1 MRLAS
6 LVESGDPER
15 LATGFRFTEG
25 PVWMPDGYLLFSDI
39 PADRIYQWRAVAS
52 DETHGS
58 DADHNARSGRPEQSS
73 GSGGSSAPGRAGQ
86 SDRPAA
92 TAGHVQLWREPTG
105 NANALATDGQSRV
118 VACEQGNRRVSRIEA
133 DGTRA
138 VLADRYQGKR
148 LNSPNDVVVKS
159 DGSVYFTDPPYGIT
173 PGESSSVRAEQEQ
186 PCNGLYRIRTD
197 GTVELLV
204 DDFDRPNGL
213 AFSPDES
220 LLYVADS
227 PRRHVRAFAVDA
239 GGGLTDSRI
248 FADMD
253 HPQPGVPDGMK
264 VDVEGHL
271 YVAGA
276 TGVWVF
282 EPTGTCLGVIVT
294 PERPTNC
301 AWGDDDRRSLYITA
315 RPSLYRIRVSVP
327 GAGGAAVA

>member
-1 MRLAS
+1 
-6 LVESGDPER
+6 
-15 LATGFRFTEG
+15 
-25 PVWMPDGYLLFSDI
+25 MPDGYLLFSDI
-39 PADRIYQWRAVAS
+39 PADRIY
-52 DETHGS
+52 
-58 DADHNARSGRPEQSS
+58 SGGPSRLMRPTGLTRTTTPDPVGQSS
-73 GSGGSSAPGRAGQ
+73 PAGPV
-86 SDRPAA
+86 DPVRPAGRISPTGPRRPPGTSSCGA
-92 TAGHVQLWREPTG
+92 SPLATRTAG
-105 NANALATDGQSRV
+105 TDGQSRV

-253 HPQPGVPDGMK
+253 HPQP
-264 VDVEGHL
+264 
-271 YVAGA
+271 A
-276 TGVWVF
+276 F
-282 EPTGTCLGVIVT
+282 PT
-294 PERPTNC
+294 
-301 AWGDDDRRSLYITA
+301 A
-315 RPSLYRIRVSVP
+315 
-327 GAGGAAVA
+327 